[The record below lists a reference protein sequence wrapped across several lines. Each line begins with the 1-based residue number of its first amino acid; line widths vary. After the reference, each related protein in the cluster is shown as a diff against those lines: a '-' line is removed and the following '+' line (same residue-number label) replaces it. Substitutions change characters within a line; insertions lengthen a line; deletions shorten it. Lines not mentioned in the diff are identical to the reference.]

1 MLSAP
6 SMAEEWVTKSD
17 THAPPLNSHR
27 LRALR
32 GEGSLPSPRGGDQ
45 WVLVVWGGSNEPTGL
60 VPVIA
65 L

>member
-1 MLSAP
+1 MQGAP

-27 LRALR
+27 LSALR
-32 GEGSLPSPRGGDQ
+32 GEGSSPSPRCEDQ
-45 WVLVVWGGSNEPTGL
+45 WVLVVWGGSNEPTEL